1 MCGNQPGILCGE
13 PISMGIEIFS
23 PISSAPGSSTLFL
36 TQPLFSGRV
45 FASSAVIIGAEF
57 ILFIANRFFGIK
69 SIPVLDLKN
78 EQTVQIPL
86 SELQDFLRWMA
97 NGSDTSPNLSTVIDG
112 RNRRINSDREL
123 VGAIGERGFPT
134 PETPEAPIVFA
145 LYVLAN
151 YSNKPFTPY
160 VLLTVPIFTFPGLR
174 GALPLL
180 IIGLLATIFV
190 RSVVPPETT
199 GSKPLVK
206 ASTLTDQSAPLTFT
220 PNDLVKLLTRFGKHF
235 GSK

>member
-1 MCGNQPGILCGE
+1 MSSNQSVNLNGE

-23 PISSAPGSSTLFL
+23 PISSAPGSSTFFI
-36 TQPLFSGRV
+36 TQPLLSGRV
-45 FASSAVIIGAEF
+45 FASSAVLIGAEF
-57 ILFIANRFFGIK
+57 ILFIANRFFGIN
-69 SIPVLDLKN
+69 SIPILDIN
-78 EQTVQIPL
+78 NQQTIQMPL
-86 SELQDFLRWMA
+86 SELQDFLRWMS
-97 NGSDTSPNLSTVIDG
+97 NGSDPSSDLSTSLDG
-112 RNRRINSDREL
+112 GNRLINSDREL
-123 VGAIGERGFPT
+123 VGVIGDRGFLT

-145 LYVLAN
+145 IYVLAN
-151 YSNKPFTPY
+151 YANKPFTPY

-206 ASTLTDQSAPLTFT
+206 ASTLTDQSVPLTFT
-220 PNDLVKLLTRFGKHF
+220 PNDLVKLLNRFGKHF